1 MVRTLALA
9 LEELA
14 LHGLEVV
21 EVPVELLLGTPLH
34 LAALVLV
41 LTLTS
46 LNLSSLN
53 NIASLV
59 VGVVSLALVVM
70 LLLSALV
77 VAAATAILVISAST
91 LVVVVSVAAASVSAE
106 LVVVVASATTAAGC
120 HWLASLSAAPLI
132 FRNGVG
138 RRSQLSISVREVA
151 SICHLAISTVIE
163 VTTPLRLILRVNIRK
178 GQTARLLLLRGLLL
192 LCLTL

>member
-1 MVRTLALA
+1 LVRTLALA

-132 FRNGVG
+132 FRNGLQKGKGMKNLGLGVLTSVG
-138 RRSQLSISVREVA
+138 DLNSASPCAKWQVSAIWQFPLLS
-151 SICHLAISTVIE
+151 
-163 VTTPLRLILRVNIRK
+163 K
-178 GQTARLLLLRGLLL
+178 
-192 LCLTL
+192 